1 MSHPQRGL
9 AALWNSP
16 PPFLSESSPHFIF
29 FITGFIYCLS
39 PLITKEASRPQRRT
53 LSVLV
58 IAVFLGL
65 DRCLAHSRS
74 ARFVE

>member
-16 PPFLSESSPHFIF
+16 PPFLSASSPHFIF

-39 PLITKEASRPQRRT
+39 PLITKEAS
-53 LSVLV
+53 
-58 IAVFLGL
+58 
-65 DRCLAHSRS
+65 
-74 ARFVE
+74 